1 MIKVTVNELLEAQ
14 PVLNKITY
22 TEMRAALSFRIM
34 RAIKALDE
42 IVKDVRDSYNQ
53 LIEKYA
59 ERDSDGN
66 IVTVEKGIKIQEEF
80 LTAFNN
86 EYDAL
91 MATEI
96 EVGMEPMPVE
106 VLDHVEVTPYQ
117 AIMLDKFFEQ

>member
-1 MIKVTVNELLEAQ
+1 MVKVTIKELLEAQ
-14 PVLNKITY
+14 PIFNKIAY

-42 IVKDVRDSYNQ
+42 ITNDVRDSYHQ
-53 LIEKYA
+53 VITRYA
-59 ERDSDGN
+59 AHDENGGIIMN
-66 IVTVEKGIKIQEEF
+66 EKGVKIEEEF
-80 LTAFNN
+80 LTTFND

-91 MATEI
+91 MATEV